1 VKTIILTLALC
12 FSTALFAREV
22 KLATITGNV
31 DTDTSYF
38 LVEVTDSGDLDSVR
52 YQTVTKE
59 GRVSLDSVFPVQTV
73 MAEGVYLLQRNGR
86 NVLRLETDKTFSISN
101 GGVVKMRYLYSGVT
115 NTWRTL
121 TVKMLKGADDW
132 EIRTMKDEKVN
143 KFFTKGNFNPVLGVI
158 GIADLVPILR

>member
-38 LVEVTDSGDLDSVR
+38 LVEVTEAGDLDSVR

-59 GRVSLDSVFPVQTV
+59 GRVSIDSVFPVQTV
-73 MAEGVYLLQRNGR
+73 IDEGVYLLQRNGR
-86 NVLRLETDKTFSISN
+86 NVLRLETDKTFSVAN
-101 GGVVKMRYLYSGVT
+101 GGVVKMRYLYSGIT
-115 NTWRTL
+115 NSWKTL
-121 TVKMLKGADDW
+121 SVKMLKGTDDW
-132 EIRTMKDEKVN
+132 EIRTMKDEKVS
-143 KFFTKGNFNPVLGVI
+143 KFFTKGNFQAPFGVI
-158 GIADLVPILR
+158 GIAELVPVLR